1 MGKKKKSDHD
11 RLEEYAGEKRWC
23 VAQPGVAFALPR
35 VLAVLA
41 QVHTTHCPIAR
52 EQTCARRP
60 L

>member
-23 VAQPGVAFALPR
+23 VAASCAR
-35 VLAVLA
+35 VSIAT
-41 QVHTTHCPIAR
+41 VHSARTTHCPIAR